1 MKGDFGK
8 RAMERNNTSSS
19 RRQMAKPVL
28 SLPMAT
34 HSANPA
40 SSSATTWVVLATRI
54 QAAVFLVGLT
64 RPRSSNWPPGE
75 DQRLSVVIRVFS
87 SFKWNSAAPH

>member
-1 MKGDFGK
+1 MRGGFGK

-40 SSSATTWVVLATRI
+40 SSSATSRVVLATRI
-54 QAAVFLVGLT
+54 QAAVFSVG
-64 RPRSSNWPPGE
+64 PRSSNWPPGE

-87 SFKWNSAAPH
+87 SFRWNSAAPH